1 MNSSRRVRSRD
12 LDMNDVPQFV
22 QRLLSRLHAYLPL
35 AAYPRP
41 ILLASLRGA
50 IPDASAAP
58 CCIVTNVFYAGDE
71 HGIMCQL
78 EAPSAKH
85 PSPTLVAP
93 IAHIAFDRRHPISHE
108 ITAYR
113 KRRLEALRGAGI
125 GSTASRNM
133 R

>member
-1 MNSSRRVRSRD
+1 MNSSRRVRSKD
-12 LDMNDVPQFV
+12 FDMNDVPQFV
-22 QRLLSRLHAYLPL
+22 QRLLSRLHTYLPL

-50 IPDASAAP
+50 NPEASAAP
-58 CCIVTNVFYAGDE
+58 CCIVTNAFYAGGE

-78 EAPSAKH
+78 EAAGANH
-85 PSPTLVAP
+85 PSSTLVVP

-108 ITAYR
+108 ITSYR

-125 GSTASRNM
+125 GSMASRKM

>member
-50 IPDASAAP
+50 IPDASTAP

-78 EAPSAKH
+78 EAPGAKH
-85 PSPTLVAP
+85 PSPRPL
-93 IAHIAFDRRHPISHE
+93 RRSRISPSIE
-108 ITAYR
+108 GIRFPVDYR
-113 KRRLEALRGAGI
+113 LSQTPLCSHRFNGI
-125 GSTASRNM
+125 RKM